1 MTNKSKQLVRP
12 MRVFVGHGTK
22 AEKGF
27 RARMSMPEPEAI
39 APGIPPTPAHDLK
52 FHGGHTISGLVFTNF
67 YVGGSAAWKAS
78 DLQNIDQ
85 ALSSAMSDADLNNVM
100 SQYFSSGTITTTM
113 QPSQVLTG
121 PPPKVVSQGDIENL
135 VLQLFQAGTLSGFDY
150 TSTVF
155 NFMLPSGTILN
166 TNTAPTNGAIATQL
180 EKPMA
185 VKKGVPVEE
194 EEDSTQGLGG
204 YHGSVHAGSGNNAQT
219 VYYAVGVYSETLPD
233 GTTNG
238 IPVFD
243 QPWKNV
249 VATFYHE
256 LNEARTDADVED
268 AIRAG
273 NDPSATKFLGWT
285 SQQGEECGDFPVF
298 EANPLTQV
306 FQEVNLTNGNRTVPV
321 QFQYSDNVHGP
332 EGPRNTPAPF
342 AGQAHHHAKAAAP
355 AQGAGGKRKRA
366 G

>member
-1 MTNKSKQLVRP
+1 

-22 AEKGF
+22 AESGF

-52 FHGGHTISGLVFTNF
+52 FHGGHTIQDLVFSNF
-67 YVGGSAAWKAS
+67 YVGGSAAWKAG
-78 DLQNIDQ
+78 DMQNIDQ
-85 ALSSAMSDADLNNVM
+85 ALSNAMSDVDLNNVM
-100 SQYFSSGTITTTM
+100 SQYFSSGNITTTM
-113 QPSQVLTG
+113 KPSQVLTG

-135 VLQLFQAGTLSGFDY
+135 VLQLFKAGTLDGSDF
-150 TSTVF
+150 TSTVL

-166 TNTAPTNGAIATQL
+166 TDPAPTTGSIAAQL
-180 EKPMA
+180 ERPMA
-185 VKKGVPVEE
+185 VRKGVPVEE

-204 YHGSVHAGSGNNAQT
+204 YHGSVHAGTGNNTQT
-219 VYYAVGVYSETLPD
+219 IYYAVGVYSEILP
-233 GTTNG
+233 GNITNG

-273 NDPSATKFLGWT
+273 NDPSATKLLGWT
-285 SQQGEECGDFPVF
+285 SKQGEECGDFPVF
-298 EANPLTQV
+298 EANPLTKV
-306 FQEVNLTNGNRTVPV
+306 FQEVNLTNGNGTVPV
-321 QFQYSDNVHGP
+321 QYQYSDAVHGP
-332 EGPRNTPAPF
+332 EGPRTTAAPF
-342 AGQAHHHAKAAAP
+342 AGKAHHHAKAAEQAP
-355 AQGAGGKRKRA
+355 SEGGKRKRA
-366 G
+366 